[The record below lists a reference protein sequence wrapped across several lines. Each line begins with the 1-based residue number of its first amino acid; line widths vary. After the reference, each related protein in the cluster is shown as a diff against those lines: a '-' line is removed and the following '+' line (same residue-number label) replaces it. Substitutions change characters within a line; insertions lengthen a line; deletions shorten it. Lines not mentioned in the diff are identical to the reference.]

1 MDERPC
7 LASGVIVPLAI
18 QAYCR
23 HSIRRAVGPGVLTA
37 EPLTQGVQPIQRCE
51 IAADPFP
58 LVRLQAHG
66 ILNRNQERKGPMI
79 ALDDDP
85 FARGRPVQD
94 FAESRAEHASS
105 NRGSHTWP

>member
-1 MDERPC
+1 
-7 LASGVIVPLAI
+7 VIVPLAI

-51 IAADPFP
+51 IAGDPFAF
-58 LVRLQAHG
+58 VWLQACR
-66 ILNRNQERKGPMI
+66 ILEGDQERQGPMI

-94 FAESRAEHASS
+94 FAESGAQSTRT
-105 NRGSHTWP
+105 NLGSHTWP

>member
-51 IAADPFP
+51 IAPDPFP
-58 LVRLQAHG
+58 LVWLQAPG
-66 ILNRNQERKGPMI
+66 ILNGNQERKGPMI

-94 FAESRAEHASS
+94 FAESRAQSTRT
-105 NRGSHTWP
+105 NLGSHTWP